1 MIRVA
6 LLLPLILAGCQLAG
20 SWLNP
25 TPPQYVELNDPQI
38 GVSYAFAVHTH
49 CGLDDA
55 TIDGET
61 WLFEG
66 EPQGNPPAGFM
77 NPMDGGHIFLLDA
90 DNAVFT
96 SSGGVEMRLTRGGTP
111 RVVGCI

>member
-1 MIRVA
+1 MVPLALILT
-6 LLLPLILAGCQLAG
+6 LLLSGCGLAEL
-20 SWLNP
+20 WMNP
-25 TPPQYVELNDPQI
+25 TFPEYVELNDPEV
-38 GVSYAFAVHTH
+38 GVSYEFTVHTH

-66 EPQGNPPAGFM
+66 EPQGNPPEGFM
-77 NPMDGGHIFLLDA
+77 NPMDGGHIVLLDT